1 MVHNTI
7 QDNEKIKKMEQIHM
21 TRVSHTDSALSF
33 HLMPPSG
40 WLNDPNGLCQ
50 LHGTYHIFFQYS
62 PYSAIGE
69 GDKYWGHYE
78 TKDFINYTY
87 TGIFLSPDCDLDKDG
102 VYSGSAFVEDD
113 TMYLYYTGNTM
124 EDGDFDFT
132 YEGRGSNTTLVT
144 SKDGITASAKKCLL
158 TSADYPHTL
167 SCHVRDPKVFKE
179 NGKYYMVLGAR
190 TRNDVGCVLLYE
202 AEDKEHFRFKQY
214 ITSEKPFGYMW
225 ECPDLFRIDGNLF
238 LSISPQGIAAEEY
251 QYQNVYQSGYYRIL
265 GDLEDYTLSP
275 FIEWDM
281 GFDFYAPQSFID
293 ESGRRILIGWMGIG
307 DIEYENPTVAE
318 GWQHTLTVPREL
330 TLDASGDICQN
341 PVKELTALR
350 KDAVII
356 PSDHFL
362 TEGTFEML
370 ADISG
375 NEDFSIIIDKGMQI
389 LYDAGTSVLSLSF
402 LPDRECNPEDAKG
415 CGRCIRKVKIRENK
429 VSSLQILVDHSTVEI
444 FVNNGHY
451 VFSSR
456 YYKTGHA
463 HTVEFSGDM
472 NITAYTLSGLHF
484 NNP

>member
-1 MVHNTI
+1 MNKETYLTEYPKHESMRENV
-7 QDNEKIKKMEQIHM
+7 KKDKNRLHFHM
-21 TRVSHTDSALSF
+21 
-33 HLMPPSG
+33 MPPTG
-40 WLNDPNGLCQ
+40 WMNDPNGLCEFQ
-50 LHGTYHIFFQYS
+50 GVNHIYFQYT
-62 PYSAIGE
+62 PFLAGW
-69 GDKYWGHYE
+69 GTKLWGHYT
-78 TKDFINYTY
+78 TKDWIHYKEEEP
-87 TGIFLSPDCDLDKDG
+87 FLYPDEEWDRDG
-102 VYSGSAFVEDD
+102 VYSGSAYTCEDGIH
-113 TMYLYYTGNTM
+113 YFYTGNVKLWDKDYDYIMNGREQNTIHVFSP
-124 EDGDFDFT
+124 DGKNIA
-132 YEGRGSNTTLVT
+132 YKKLVMT
-144 SKDGITASAKKCLL
+144 ND
-158 TSADYPHTL
+158 DYPVNM
-167 SCHVRDPKVFKE
+167 SKHVRDPKIYKKD
-179 NGKYYMVLGAR
+179 GRYYMIQGGRDAESYGCALLFCSDDLEHWKWYDTVR
-190 TRNDVGCVLLYE
+190 T
-202 AEDKEHFRFKQY
+202 A
-214 ITSEKPFGYMW
+214 KPFGYMW

-362 TEGTFEML
+362 TEGAFEMQ
-370 ADISG
+370 ADITE

-415 CGRCIRKVKIRENK
+415 CGRCIRRAKIRENK
-429 VSSLQILVDHSTVEI
+429 VSSLQILVDHSTIEI

-472 NITAYTLSGLHF
+472 NITAYTLSGF
-484 NNP
+484 DCRT